1 MTEENHASLD
11 LLDRAVTQTREIVA
25 AVDARDASSP
35 TPCHSWNVARLVS
48 HLVRAMEKF
57 AEMARGG
64 EWRPGDLEP
73 LDPGEWRPAVTASA
87 DALMEAWR
95 GHGEL
100 TDRDLQ
106 RVSQQT
112 AEVAVHGWDVA
123 RATHQSVVIDA
134 DAAEAALEWAQR
146 NLKPEFRG
154 DEESGKAFGPEI
166 PLAATAPAGDRLA
179 AFFGR
184 DVAAWPA

>member
-11 LLDRAVTQTREIVA
+11 LLDQAVTQTRGIVA
-25 AVDARDASSP
+25 AVDAKDASLP
-35 TPCHSWNVARLVS
+35 TPCHSWNVAQLVS
-48 HLVRAMEKF
+48 HVVRAMEKF
-57 AEMARGG
+57 AEMAKGG
-64 EWRPGDLEP
+64 EWRPGDPEP
-73 LDPGEWRPAVTASA
+73 LDPAAAE
-87 DALMEAWR
+87 ALMAAWR

-112 AEVAVHGWDVA
+112 AEVAVHGWDVS
-123 RATHQSVVIDA
+123 RAMHQSVVIDA
-134 DAAEAALEWAQR
+134 NAAEAALEWAQR